1 MIRITHPRPQQG
13 RQSALGVEFV
23 DGSAAV
29 ENLHP
34 EREQALIQHGFTLAS
49 DGVGAPLDS
58 FTVAVLR
65 DIADVEGIDL
75 PAKAKKADIIA
86 AIVAAGLEVM

>member
-1 MIRITHPRPQQG
+1 VIRITHPRPQQG

-34 EREQALIQHGFTLAS
+34 EREQALIQHGFTIAS
-49 DGVGAPLDS
+49 DGVPLDS